1 MDKIKDG
8 SCPCCGKK
16 IMDYDPRGRFGSPIR
31 VCPSCKREYIDES
44 YREIALDGMPERK
57 LDTGKVVKLVL
68 IILAITAVSGI
79 MLYMGSD
86 SLKLRITFFAS
97 ILAFVLVLG
106 RLIYIKSG
114 MEQRAWQ
121 KEAEQS
127 AKRLEDKAYAIKLKQ
142 NGFDVPL
149 KYL

>member
-1 MDKIKDG
+1 
-8 SCPCCGKK
+8 
-16 IMDYDPRGRFGSPIR
+16 
-31 VCPSCKREYIDES
+31 
-44 YREIALDGMPERK
+44 MPERK